1 MLCTETW
8 PLSSVHRLL
17 QLIGAVV
24 SSGERRRRVGMIE
37 MSRAAAA
44 GIGAG
49 RIQLPDAFSD
59 LDELAFE
66 FDPVTLGEAEVGH
79 DLRVGELED
88 VHFEDQFCV
97 PLVFRNDG
105 DLERHSAIDDDHV
118 LPTAA
123 LT

>member
-1 MLCTETW
+1 
-8 PLSSVHRLL
+8 L

-24 SSGERRRRVGMIE
+24 SSGERRRRVGVIE
-37 MSRAAAA
+37 VGRATAA
-44 GIGAG
+44 IGPG
-49 RIQLPDAFSD
+49 RGQLNDAFSD
-59 LDELAFE
+59 LHELAFE

-97 PLVFRNDG
+97 PLVLRNDG